1 MNNKNRKIALFLP
14 SLDIGGVE
22 RVTLNLA
29 KGFVECGLSVDLVLV
44 EARGAY
50 LQRIPQGIHIV
61 NLKAKRVLKSLYPLA
76 NYLRAA
82 KPVGFISA
90 KEYANIIA
98 LIANSMTRVP
108 TRMLISIHTTLS
120 KHFQYSKSFKERIMV
135 PFLARQLYSRADCIV
150 AVSKGVAD
158 DTAKF
163 LSLPRD
169 RITVIYNPVLMDDIF
184 KTAQHPVDHPWFNQG
199 GCPIILSIGR
209 LTIAKDYPTLIKAFA
224 KVKRQ
229 RDARLVIIGEGEERK
244 VIEDLVRRLGLEKF
258 VWLPGFLNPPYPY
271 LARASLF
278 VLSSIWEGLPTAI
291 IEALALGIP
300 VVSTDCPGSP
310 REILENGRF
319 GELVPVGNVQAL
331 ADAILRNL
339 DVRHKHNWLNERGNQ
354 FSVGIAVAQYIDLLG
369 ITESIIT
376 TLQKK

>member
-1 MNNKNRKIALFLP
+1 
-14 SLDIGGVE
+14 
-22 RVTLNLA
+22 
-29 KGFVECGLSVDLVLV
+29 
-44 EARGAY
+44 
-50 LQRIPQGIHIV
+50 
-61 NLKAKRVLKSLYPLA
+61 
-76 NYLRAA
+76 
-82 KPVGFISA
+82 
-90 KEYANIIA
+90 
-98 LIANSMTRVP
+98 
-108 TRMLISIHTTLS
+108 
-120 KHFQYSKSFKERIMV
+120 
-135 PFLARQLYSRADCIV
+135 
-150 AVSKGVAD
+150 
-158 DTAKF
+158 
-163 LSLPRD
+163 
-169 RITVIYNPVLMDDIF
+169 MDDIF